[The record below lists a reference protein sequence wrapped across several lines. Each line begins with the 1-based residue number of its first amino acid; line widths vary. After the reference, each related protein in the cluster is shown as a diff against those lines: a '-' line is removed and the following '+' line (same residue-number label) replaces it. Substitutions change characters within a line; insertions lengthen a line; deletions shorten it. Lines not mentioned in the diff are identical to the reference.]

1 MFRKGS
7 RLRKRHIMTLL
18 QNRSAENSILLYL
31 NGHPH
36 DYKCRYTNRSVGF
49 SSVPARQWRRARSE
63 TGAWRESGVDMR
75 GMGRALAGN
84 VLAKGRDGSVQA
96 SDRAGDARRRV
107 NGRPLLRFGRG
118 APYGVNSLSEFRPHL
133 CHCMAAPVWP
143 FLP

>member
-63 TGAWRESGVDMR
+63 TGAWETP
-75 GMGRALAGN
+75 AAG
-84 VLAKGRDGSVQA
+84 
-96 SDRAGDARRRV
+96 
-107 NGRPLLRFGRG
+107 
-118 APYGVNSLSEFRPHL
+118 
-133 CHCMAAPVWP
+133 
-143 FLP
+143 